1 MLILAVIAWVICT
14 AKRNVGLIDIFWSL
28 FLLSAGIAQALISP
42 VLNWQSWLVLS
53 LLALWSLRLAIH
65 LALRNWNAVEDH
77 RYQAIRA
84 RNEPG
89 FVWKSFYLVFLLQ
102 AILAWIIS
110 ASLTAGIVAH
120 DTHIALLILGAM
132 LSVFGFAFE
141 AVADWQLMQFKKE
154 ARNRGHV
161 LQRGLW
167 RYSRHPNYFGECCF
181 WWGMFLMGATTAT
194 LWTVVSPVLMTVLL
208 LKVSGVTLLEKDIA
222 HRRPAY
228 QHYIECTS
236 AFFPRPPKVL
246 P

>member
-120 DTHIALLILGAM
+120 DTHIVLLMLGAM

-141 AVADWQLMQFKKE
+141 AVADWQLMQFKKD

-181 WWGMFLMGATTAT
+181 WWGMFLMGATTTT

-208 LKVSGVTLLEKDIA
+208 LKVSGVTLLEKDITD
-222 HRRPAY
+222 RRPAY